1 MFITSSSLQRRGGSG
16 ADEHLVT
23 SVVYSYNGIV
33 CSHEGSE
40 ALIMTQHRLIENPTL
55 SERSPSC
62 VIPFSQLVQNL
73 FIIVSTVSL
82 TLS

>member
-1 MFITSSSLQRRGGSG
+1 MFITSSSLQPRGGSG

-40 ALIMTQHRLIENPTL
+40 ALIMTQHRLIL
-55 SERSPSC
+55 KILRS
-62 VIPFSQLVQNL
+62 VKEAQVA
-73 FIIVSTVSL
+73 
-82 TLS
+82 